1 MVGDSG
7 EDEVVE
13 GGSEEAVVVVDVSIP
28 DLQRKLFLSE
38 PSLTLARRT
47 SW

>member
-7 EDEVVE
+7 EDEVE
-13 GGSEEAVVVVDVSIP
+13 GGSEEVVVVVDVLTQ
-28 DLQRKLFLSE
+28 DLQRKLFLSA
-38 PSLTLARRT
+38 PSLTLARRI

>member
-1 MVGDSG
+1 MVEDSG
-7 EDEVVE
+7 EDEVE
-13 GGSEEAVVVVDVSIP
+13 GGSEEAVVVVDVLTQ
-28 DLQRKLFLSE
+28 DLQRKLFLSA